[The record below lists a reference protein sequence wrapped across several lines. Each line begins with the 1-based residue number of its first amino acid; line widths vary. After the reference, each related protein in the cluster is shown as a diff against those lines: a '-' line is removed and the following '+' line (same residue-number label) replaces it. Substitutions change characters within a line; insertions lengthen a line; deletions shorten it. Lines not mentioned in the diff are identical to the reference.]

1 LPKLISRASS
11 DRLNATQLT
20 AKPVGSFQPAL
31 LRDIHA
37 TAKPISRA
45 GAHGLNVAQ
54 SAAKLIY
61 RAALNVFG
69 FAEPPVQITGCA
81 TGEFSAFAD

>member
-1 LPKLISRASS
+1 LPKLISRATS
-11 DRLNATQLT
+11 DRLNAAQLT
-20 AKPVGSFQPAL
+20 AKPVCGLQSAL
-31 LRDIHA
+31 LRNIHSA
-37 TAKPISRA
+37 AKAISRA

-81 TGEFSAFAD
+81 TGELSAFAD